1 MKSLQLRKKYLDF
14 FAKNGHTIVPS
25 SSLIPAQ
32 DPTLLFANAG
42 MNQFKDIFLGK
53 EKRSYT
59 RATSSQK
66 CVRAGGKHNDL
77 ENVGFTARHLTFF
90 EMLGN
95 FSFGDYFKKEAI
107 SFAWELLTKEMGLP
121 ADKLYATVFT
131 TDDQAFEIWNKVVG
145 LPENRIKRLGE
156 KDNFWQMGDTG
167 PCGPCTEIYIDK
179 GAGYGCGKD
188 DCAPGCDCDRF
199 MEIWNLVFMQYN
211 RQADGELKPLTKTGV
226 DTGMGL
232 ERLCCVVQGKDSV
245 FETDL
250 FADIIDEIEK
260 ITGINYNQSP
270 EKIKAAFRVLCDHV
284 RSSSFLIADGC
295 SPSNDGRGYVLRKII
310 RRAAMFAQKLS
321 DDKKLLSKLSSR
333 FIKQM
338 SPVYAELAASEKII
352 ANTLD
357 SEVEKFA
364 LNLIQGQNIFTK
376 YIEDNKK
383 DGQAY
388 LSGYQIFKLYD
399 TYGFPPELTK
409 VLAQE
414 NNFTLDMAEFEKEM
428 EKQREQS
435 GKKQDSESR
444 NINIPAGMST
454 DFVGYTELESKSKII
469 FVHDNQD
476 QTVWIVTDKSP
487 FYAESGGQSADK
499 GWITIEKHAL
509 PVLDLQKLGDVN
521 SPAIAAKISLK
532 TESGTVISDLKIGDE
547 AVCMVDY
554 YARINTVKN
563 HTATHLLQAALVQI
577 LGTGIKQAGSS
588 VCTESFRFDFL
599 HPQALTDA
607 QIKAVEDLVNQKIQ
621 EDIATKIFHTTLEEA
636 KNAGA
641 AAFFG
646 EKYNPEKVRVVQIP
660 GFSAELCGGTH
671 ASSTGIIGCFKIIS
685 ETALSTGT
693 RRITGVTGPEAIK
706 LFQQTFTTVKKLG
719 EDFKVKFED
728 AYNAVCKLQ
737 EHYQEAQ
744 SEIKQLRKQLIK
756 TQIVEWQNKIV
767 VVGKIPFIYLE
778 IEDLPAQEMK
788 SICIDLEKHK
798 PGLYFIFNKAK
809 ETDSSSD
816 SGNFA
821 FMAYQSKKSE
831 HKVSLKALSELLKS
845 KFNIRGGGSEEMI
858 QGGGQGKP
866 QNLEQEIIAWI
877 KSN

>member
-1 MKSLQLRKKYLDF
+1 MKSFELRKKYLDF
-14 FAKNGHTIVPS
+14 FAKNGHTVVAS

-107 SFAWELLTKEMGLP
+107 SFAWELLTKEIGLP
-121 ADKLYATVFT
+121 KDKLYATVFT
-131 TDDQAFEIWNKVVG
+131 TDDEAFEIWNKAVG
-145 LPENRIKRLGE
+145 LPATHIKRLGE

-179 GAGYGCGKD
+179 GADRGCGSK

-211 RQADGELKPLTKTGV
+211 RQSNGELKPLAKTGV

-232 ERLCCVVQGKDSV
+232 ERLCCVMQGKESV

-260 ITGINYNQSP
+260 LTGFSYTKSP
-270 EKIKAAFRVLCDHV
+270 EKIKASFNVLADHV

-295 SPSNDGRGYVLRKII
+295 MPSNDGRGYVLRKII

-321 DDKKLLSKLSSR
+321 ADKQFLSKLSKR

-338 SPVYAELAASEKII
+338 SVIYPELEASKQII
-352 ANTLD
+352 ASTLD

-364 LNLIQGQNIFTK
+364 INLVQGQNIFTK
-376 YIEDNKK
+376 YVEDNKK
-383 DGQAY
+383 DGQSF
-388 LSGYQIFKLYD
+388 LSGQQIFKLYD

-409 VLAQE
+409 VLAHEQ
-414 NNFTLDMAEFEKEM
+414 NLTLDMNEFEKEM

-435 GKKQDSESR
+435 GKKQDKESEKIS
-444 NINIPAGMST
+444 IPTGMTT
-454 DFVGYTELESKSKII
+454 DFVGYADLESNSKVI
-469 FVHDNQD
+469 FVHKNND
-476 QTVWIVTDKSP
+476 QTAWIVTDKSP
-487 FYAESGGQSADK
+487 FYAESGGQAADK
-499 GWITIEKHAL
+499 GWITIKKHAL
-509 PVLDLQKLGDVN
+509 PVLDLQKLGNVN
-521 SPAIAAKISLK
+521 NPAIAAKISLK
-532 TESGTVISDLKIGDE
+532 TESGQIISDIEVGDG
-547 AVCMVDY
+547 AHCIVDY
-554 YARINTVKN
+554 YSRINTVKN
-563 HTATHLLQAALVQI
+563 HTATHLLQAALVQF
-577 LGTGIKQAGSS
+577 LGAGIKQAGSS
-588 VCTESFRFDFL
+588 VCSESFRFDFS
-599 HPQALTDA
+599 HQQALTDE
-607 QIKAVEDLVNQKIQ
+607 QIQAVENLVNQKIQ
-621 EDIATKIFHTTLEEA
+621 EDITTKIFYTTLEEA

-671 ASSTGIIGCFKIIS
+671 AASTGIIGCFKIIS
-685 ETALSTGT
+685 ETALSTGV

-706 LFQQTFTTVKKLG
+706 LFQQSFTTVKKLS
-719 EDFKVKFED
+719 ENFKTKFEEVYD
-728 AYNAVCKLQ
+728 AINKLQ
-737 EHYQEAQ
+737 ERYLESQNQ
-744 SEIKQLRKQLIK
+744 IKQMRKQLMK
-756 TQIVEWQNKIV
+756 SQITEWQNKITS
-767 VVGKIPFIYLE
+767 VGKVPFIYLE
-778 IEDLPAQEMK
+778 IEDLPNQEMK
-788 SICIDLEKHK
+788 SICTDFEKHK
-798 PGLYFIFNKAK
+798 PGVYVILNK
-809 ETDSSSD
+809 TSNSD
-816 SGNFA
+816 NFA
-821 FMAYQSKKSE
+821 LIAYQSKKSE
-831 HKVSLKALSELLKS
+831 HKISLKALAELLKN
-845 KFNIRGGGSEEMI
+845 KFNIRSGGNEEFI
-858 QGGGQGKP
+858 QGGGQGHL
-866 QNLEQEIIAWI
+866 QNLEQEIINLI